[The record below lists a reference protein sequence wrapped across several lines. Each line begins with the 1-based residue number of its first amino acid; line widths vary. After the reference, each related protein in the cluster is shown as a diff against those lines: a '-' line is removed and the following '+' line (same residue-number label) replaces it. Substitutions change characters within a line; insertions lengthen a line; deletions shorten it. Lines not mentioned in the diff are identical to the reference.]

1 MAGLCDVFAT
11 GVVPGNRNL
20 VCVDPRVTPG
30 ALVVDHKP
38 LVRHEQV
45 RAALATSL
53 GFGHVSALIALA
65 HPDVFVEAIPAEQR
79 TEYLTRARARRVA
92 GARAQLAAMHGGEPV
107 LARRTE
113 RRLGSGSTYEVRDRE
128 AAILLDPAGKLPE
141 LAVPG
146 GALGDR

>member
-1 MAGLCDVFAT
+1 M
-11 GVVPGNRNL
+11 
-20 VCVDPRVTPG
+20 
-30 ALVVDHKP
+30 
-38 LVRHEQV
+38 
-45 RAALATSL
+45 RAALVTSL

-128 AAILLDPAGKLPE
+128 AAILLDPAGKLPGAGRAGWGAGRS
-141 LAVPG
+141 LSVGGDLRSGGLPG
-146 GALGDR
+146 VTGGPPAPVAGRTACPA